1 MHIKLPSLHDFN
13 RDAKLLI
20 AVTGILAISF
30 FGIVALLRVI
40 YVLRLGYGPEYIGI
54 FSATGALTYMSMG
67 IPSGALGARLGT
79 RKAMLIGGV
88 IAAVGMTLLP
98 LTEFVPLVLRDF
110 WPFFSQVV
118 LTIGW
123 SMLNVNLV
131 PALMASTNEWN
142 RNMAYSLSS
151 AFRETGTLVGTFIG
165 GLLPAT
171 FANLFAQ
178 SLDDPA
184 PYRFSLWVG
193 AVLAAVALIP
203 LSRIKK
209 DAAPVTKTHIDK
221 HCSPAPILPIALMA
235 IYIYIRHAGWSTCQ
249 SFCNAYMDAGLQLS
263 TSTIG
268 MITSVVQVAAI
279 IASLLTPRM
288 MARYNNGGTLLLT
301 TVGVAVSL
309 LPMGLFPHWTAVGI
323 GRIGFQVASA
333 MWIPVL
339 QVFQMELVDT
349 EWRALTY
356 GITSMAMGF
365 GFGSFSLIGGYII
378 NAFGYRRV
386 FLVGAGL
393 ELVAAVVL
401 WGVLKKQTRLKEQMR
416 LKELK
421 ESAVP

>member
-1 MHIKLPSLHDFN
+1 MHIKLPSLHDFS

-20 AVTGILAISF
+20 AVTGILAIGF

-40 YVLRLGYGPEYIGI
+40 YVLRLGYGPEYIGF

-79 RKAMLIGGV
+79 RKAMLIGGI
-88 IAAVGMTLLP
+88 IAVAGMTLLP
-98 LTEFVPLVLRDF
+98 LTEFVPLALRDF
-110 WPFFSQVV
+110 WPFFSQVI

-123 SMLNVNLV
+123 SMCNVNLV

-142 RNMAYSLSS
+142 RNAAYALSS

-171 FANLFAQ
+171 FASLFAQ
-178 SLDDPA
+178 SLDGPA

-193 AVLAAVALIP
+193 ALLAALALIP

-209 DAAPVTKTHIDK
+209 GAVPAAKMHTDQPRSRV
-221 HCSPAPILPIALMA
+221 PILPIALMA
-235 IYIYIRHAGWSTCQ
+235 IYIYIRHAGWATCQ
-249 SFCNAYMDAGLQLS
+249 SFCNAYMDTDLQLS
-263 TSTIG
+263 TSSIG
-268 MITSVVQVAAI
+268 LITSVVQVAAI
-279 IASLLTPRM
+279 IASLLTPRVM
-288 MARYNNGGTLLLT
+288 TRYNNGGTLLLT

-309 LPMGLFPHWTAVGI
+309 LPMGLIPHWAAAGV

-339 QVFQMELVDT
+339 QVFQMELVDS

-356 GITSMAMGF
+356 GIASMAMGF

-378 NAFGYRRV
+378 EAFGYRRV

-393 ELVAAVVL
+393 ELVAAAVL
-401 WGVLKKQTRLKEQMR
+401 WGVLRKQARLKETQV
-416 LKELK
+416 KTPVA
-421 ESAVP
+421 S

>member
-1 MHIKLPSLHDFN
+1 MRIKLPSLHDFS
-13 RDAKLLI
+13 RDARLLI

-79 RKAMLIGGV
+79 RKAMLIGEI
-88 IAAVGMTLLP
+88 IAVVGMTLLP
-98 LTEFVPLVLRDF
+98 LTEFVPPALRDF

-118 LTIGW
+118 LTVGW
-123 SMLNVNLV
+123 SMFNVNLV
-131 PALMASTNEWN
+131 PALMDSTNEWN
-142 RNMAYSLSS
+142 RNTAYALSS
-151 AFRETGTLVGTFIG
+151 AFRETGTLVDTFIG
-165 GLLPAT
+165 GLLPGM
-171 FANLFAQ
+171 FAGLFAQ

-203 LSRIKK
+203 LSYIKK
-209 DAAPVTKTHIDK
+209 GVMPVAKTHTGK
-221 HCSPAPILPIALMA
+221 PRSPVPVLPIALMA
-235 IYIYIRHAGWSTCQ
+235 VYIYIRHAGWATCQ
-249 SFCNAYMDAGLQLS
+249 SFCNAYMDTDLQLS
-263 TSTIG
+263 TSAIG

-279 IASLLTPRM
+279 VASLLTPRM

-301 TVGVAVSL
+301 TIGVAISL
-309 LPMGLFPHWTAVGI
+309 LPMGLIPHWAAAGA

-339 QVFQMELVDT
+339 QVFQMELVDS

-365 GFGSFSLIGGYII
+365 GFGSFSLVGGYII
-378 NAFGYRRV
+378 EAFGYRRV

-393 ELVAAVVL
+393 EFVSALVL
-401 WGVLKKQTRLKEQMR
+401 WVVLKKQFKAPAA
-416 LKELK
+416 
-421 ESAVP
+421 S

>member
-1 MHIKLPSLHDFN
+1 MHFKLPSLHDFS

-20 AVTGILAISF
+20 AVTGVLAISF

-40 YVLRLGYGPEYIGI
+40 YVLRLGYGPEYVGI

-88 IAAVGMTLLP
+88 IVSVGMTLLP
-98 LTEFVPLVLRDF
+98 LTESVPFALRDF
-110 WPFFSQVV
+110 WPFFSQIV
-118 LTIGW
+118 LTVGW
-123 SMLNVNLV
+123 SMFNVNLV
-131 PALMASTNEWN
+131 PALMASTNAWN
-142 RNMAYSLSS
+142 RNAAYALSS

-165 GLLPAT
+165 GLLPGM
-171 FANLFAQ
+171 FAGLLAR

-203 LSRIKK
+203 LCRIKK
-209 DAAPVTKTHIDK
+209 GAAPAPRTATDK
-221 HCSPAPILPIALMA
+221 PRRPAPILPIALMA
-235 IYIYIRHAGWSTCQ
+235 VYIYIRHAGWSTCQ

-263 TSTIG
+263 TSAIG

-288 MARYNNGGTLLLT
+288 MARYNNGGALLLT
-301 TVGVAVSL
+301 TVGVAASL
-309 LPMGLFPHWTAVGI
+309 LPMGLIPHWTAVGV

-339 QVFQMELVDT
+339 QVFQMELVAP
-349 EWRALTY
+349 EWRALSY

-365 GFGSFSLIGGYII
+365 GFGSFSLLGGYII
-378 NAFGYRRV
+378 EAFGYRSV
-386 FLVGAGL
+386 FLAGAGL
-393 ELVAAVVL
+393 EFLSALVL
-401 WGVLKKQTRLKEQMR
+401 WAILRQQARTTANERIGE
-416 LKELK
+416 
-421 ESAVP
+421 

>member
-1 MHIKLPSLHDFN
+1 MQIKLPSLHDFG

-40 YVLRLGYGPEYIGI
+40 YVLRLGYGPEYVGI

-79 RKAMLIGGV
+79 RKAMLIGGIIV
-88 IAAVGMTLLP
+88 STGMTLLP
-98 LTEFVPLVLRDF
+98 MTEFVPLAVRDL
-110 WPFFSQVV
+110 WPFFSQVF

-123 SMLNVNLV
+123 SMFNVNLV

-142 RNMAYSLSS
+142 RNTAYALSS

-171 FANLFAQ
+171 FAGFFNQ

-209 DAAPVTKTHIDK
+209 GAAPATKTHTDK
-221 HCSPAPILPIALMA
+221 PRSQAPVLPIALMA
-235 IYIYIRHAGWSTCQ
+235 IYIYIRHAGWATCQ
-249 SFCNAYMDAGLQLS
+249 SFCNAYMDTDLQLS
-263 TSTIG
+263 TSSIG
-268 MITSVVQVAAI
+268 LITSVVQVAAI
-279 IASLLTPRM
+279 IASLLTPRV
-288 MARYNNGGTLLLT
+288 MARYNNGGTLLIT

-309 LPMGLFPHWTAVGI
+309 LPMGLVPHWMAAGI
-323 GRIGFQVASA
+323 GRIGYQVASA

-339 QVFQMELVDT
+339 QVFQMELVDS

-356 GITSMAMGF
+356 GVTSMAMGF
-365 GFGSFSLIGGYII
+365 GFGSMSLVGGYII
-378 NAFGYRRV
+378 AAIGYRNV
-386 FLVGAGL
+386 FLLGAAL
-393 ELVAAVVL
+393 DLIAAVVL
-401 WGVLKKQTRLKEQMR
+401 WGVLKKQTRLKEAQIR
-416 LKELK
+416 AP
-421 ESAVP
+421 AVS